1 MNVYYKNKAD
11 FNGSLFLKYLARKS
25 NNGVLN
31 SDFEQLK
38 KEVLEKVATGSTVVD
53 YIGKDFDFVNNDKEL
68 SLKIADET
76 LNAEKITDTTLGKD
90 DAHFGFGKKT
100 GGTYRFELIYK
111 KADAQDSNKEKLIL
125 KINETVYPKT
135 AVTLNYQEKLV
146 NVPAQAGTH
155 ILNTNESATLKPMDA
170 NGKEGDAVSFPV
182 PQVEYVAKATN
193 STVTFMNSAE
203 KYAFVKVE
211 TGKAIDTDALTDQSM
226 PQDPTKAT
234 YAFKEWNTKED
245 GTGTAFSGDTIV
257 NSDITVYAIY
267 TKNPEPVPGKEIPNT
282 PVKKSAALPK
292 TGAPAALPLMLSA
305 LSLVITGLGILM
317 RKRAR
322 EENNK

>member
-1 MNVYYKNKAD
+1 M
-11 FNGSLFLKYLARKS
+11 
-25 NNGVLN
+25 
-31 SDFEQLK
+31 
-38 KEVLEKVATGSTVVD
+38 
-53 YIGKDFDFVNNDKEL
+53 
-68 SLKIADET
+68 
-76 LNAEKITDTTLGKD
+76 
-90 DAHFGFGKKT
+90 
-100 GGTYRFELIYK
+100 
-111 KADAQDSNKEKLIL
+111 
-125 KINETVYPKT
+125 
-135 AVTLNYQEKLV
+135 
-146 NVPAQAGTH
+146 PAQAGTH